1 MIRAYSSW
9 KSKIQYLKI
18 LEYFL
23 RSIKKSICKTE
34 KFKFFKVGIMVGLLS
49 LTHLKCTCNCI
60 ALTIDPT
67 FSHTPWLVHYVQ
79 CLHVIGQTTFRSLPS
94 AGMKTGKQSQNKSW
108 QGCVREKWHVWPPYL
123 KYVHLCTQYQRSLLL
138 QYHDWGVLEQGTEP
152 PTAPRAPQHGCP
164 LLKVCVHLG
173 WVKCR

>member
-138 QYHDWGVLEQGTEP
+138 QYHDWGVLE
-152 PTAPRAPQHGCP
+152 
-164 LLKVCVHLG
+164 
-173 WVKCR
+173 